1 MHKNPKRLLLGI
13 LIICF
18 VSMFSGFAFGG
29 GIATVLG
36 TINDENQIV
45 DNTGTV
51 YEVADNAMGK
61 EVMAHVGQK
70 IQAKGTVIEDEG
82 LKMITITSYTIIKE

>member
-18 VSMFSGFAFGG
+18 VSMFSGFAFSGG
-29 GIATVLG
+29 SATIVG

-45 DNTGTV
+45 DNAGIV
-51 YEVADNAMGK
+51 YEVADNALGK
-61 EVMAHVGQK
+61 EVMAHVGKK
-70 IQAKGTVIEDEG
+70 IQAKGTVIEDDE